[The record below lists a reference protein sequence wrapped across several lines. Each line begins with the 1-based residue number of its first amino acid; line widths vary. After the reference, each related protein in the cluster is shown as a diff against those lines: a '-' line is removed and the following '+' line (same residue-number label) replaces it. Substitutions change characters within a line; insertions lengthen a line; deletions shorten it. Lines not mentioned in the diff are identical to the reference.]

1 MDQQP
6 ILIDEV
12 RFHQRLDKGRAAEQE
27 NVTSGLLFQLRDFA
41 RDVPFD
47 NGRIVPFSY
56 CGVAVQSGTRKES
69 SDRSQWHVRRA
80 NTWGRF

>member
-12 RFHQRLDKGRAAEQE
+12 GFHQRLDKGRAAEQE
-27 NVTSGLLFQLRDFA
+27 NVTPGLRFQLHDFF

-47 NGRIVPFSY
+47 NGRATS
-56 CGVAVQSGTRKES
+56 
-69 SDRSQWHVRRA
+69 RRR
-80 NTWGRF
+80 T